1 MKHAAIALNPR
12 GAEVARRLRGCL
24 PGTDV
29 FLPTNLAAEM
39 PELEATPF
47 GNLRELAGPLFA
59 RCGRG
64 PEFIEGGMVFIM
76 PVGIVVRM
84 IAPLAKDKH
93 TDPAVVV
100 VDEGCHFA
108 ISLLSG
114 HEGGANRLALKVAN
128 ATGAEPV
135 ITTAAEVAKRTVV
148 GVGARRGIGIEA
160 VRQAI
165 EAALQQ
171 AGRPLAGV
179 RWVATLE
186 EKGGEPGIVAACSS
200 LGLDLRTFSKARIAR
215 FQGEYHRSAFVR
227 EKIGV
232 EGVCEPCVLLSGR
245 EMKLL
250 LPKTA
255 FAGVT
260 VAVGEESSI

>member
-12 GAEVARRLRGCL
+12 GAEVARRLRDCL

-29 FLPTNLAAEM
+29 FLPAKLAAEM
-39 PELEATPF
+39 PELEATSF
-47 GNLRELAGPLFA
+47 DSLGELAGSLFA
-59 RCGRG
+59 RC
-64 PEFIEGGMVFIM
+64 GGMVFIM

-148 GVGARRGIGIEA
+148 GVGARRGIGLEA

-200 LGLDLRTFSKARIAR
+200 LGLDLRTFSKARIAC
-215 FQGEYHRSAFVR
+215 FQGDYHRSAFVQ

-232 EGVCEPCVLLSGR
+232 EGVCEPCVLLSGK
-245 EMKLL
+245 EMRLL

-255 FAGVT
+255 FSGVT